1 MPETRYEEQI
11 PLEVRRGS
19 TIMTNSISA
28 WRVTLAG
35 LVMYWTMFWALF
47 FRNSAP
53 VLSERRYEEIGPLFE
68 VFSRGFGENL
78 AAAAHTPWMMSSF
91 WLNLPCWLITSPLT
105 HLGLSGSFLGTNVSG
120 WRLLLITV
128 LSGVQWYFIASWLQ
142 RFVDRRGTAS
152 ASMPS

>member
-1 MPETRYEEQI
+1 
-11 PLEVRRGS
+11 
-19 TIMTNSISA
+19 MTNSVTA

-35 LVMYWTMFWALF
+35 LVVYWTMFWALF

-53 VLSERRYEEIGPLFE
+53 ILSERRYEEIGPLFE
-68 VFSRGFGENL
+68 VFSRGFGGNL
-78 AAAAHTPWMMSSF
+78 TAAAHASWMMSSF
-91 WLNLPCWLITSPLT
+91 WLNLPCWLITWPLT
-105 HLGLSGSFLGTNVSG
+105 HLGLSGSFLGTNVPG

-142 RFVDRRGTAS
+142 RFVNRRRTAS